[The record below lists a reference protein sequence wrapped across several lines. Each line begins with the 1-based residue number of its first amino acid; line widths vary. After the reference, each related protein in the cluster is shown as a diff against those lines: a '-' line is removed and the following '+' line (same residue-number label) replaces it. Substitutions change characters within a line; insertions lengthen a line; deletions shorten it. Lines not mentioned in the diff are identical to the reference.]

1 MRMVRQ
7 AIRGKGVAEMKVIA
21 AEILVIAMAI
31 VAAIQECRLVGDTD
45 AAYSNGTD
53 IMTGAGRVGML
64 DVVLL
69 AISAVL
75 VGLLLV

>member
-7 AIRGKGVAEMKVIA
+7 AICGEGVAEMKIIA

-31 VAAIQECRLVGDTD
+31 VAAIQECRLVGNTD

-53 IMTGAGRVGML
+53 IMTGAGRVEIL

-75 VGLLLV
+75 VGVLLM